1 MTTFTRVLVALVLS
15 VSSASA
21 FVPCPSALTKSNHPA
36 IHDPAPAATTAV
48 APRPRY
54 QQHAGPLL
62 MGWGDAL
69 GKAFANEDMAPKKN
83 PGLKNAPNTC
93 MVTVNGKT
101 IQAVQ
106 GQRLRDVVL
115 AAKAKIEYGC
125 EKGDCG
131 TCESIVD
138 GRKIRICKAI
148 VPRNKTK
155 VNIKTKF
162 G

>member
-1 MTTFTRVLVALVLS
+1 MTKFTRVLIALVVSAYS
-15 VSSASA
+15 VGA
-21 FVPCPSALTKSNHPA
+21 FVPSSAAFRKTQHRSSDAAPSATP
-36 IHDPAPAATTAV
+36 ATT
-48 APRPRY
+48 RPATN
-54 QQHAGPLL
+54 QQHAGPLF

-69 GKAFANEDMAPKKN
+69 GKAFANEDMAPMKN
-83 PGLKNAPNTC
+83 PGLKNEPNTC

-101 IQAVQ
+101 IKAVQ

>member
-1 MTTFTRVLVALVLS
+1 
-15 VSSASA
+15 
-21 FVPCPSALTKSNHPA
+21 
-36 IHDPAPAATTAV
+36 
-48 APRPRY
+48 
-54 QQHAGPLL
+54 

-69 GKAFANEDMAPKKN
+69 GKAFANEDMAPQKN
-83 PGLKNAPNTC
+83 PGLKNEPNAC

-101 IQAVQ
+101 IKAFQ
-106 GQRLRDVVL
+106 GQRLRDVVS

-148 VPRNKTK
+148 VPRNKSK
-155 VNIKTKF
+155 VTIKTKF